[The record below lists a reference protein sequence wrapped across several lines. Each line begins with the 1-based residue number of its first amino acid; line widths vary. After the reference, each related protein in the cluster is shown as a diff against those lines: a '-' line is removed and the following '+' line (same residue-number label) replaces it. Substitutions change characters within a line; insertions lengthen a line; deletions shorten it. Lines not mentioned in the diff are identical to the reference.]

1 LTDETTEC
9 AFGWPALAIWARQ
22 RPGSACTFGPLPW
35 RWDGPDVTVAAAVC
49 GAAAFDPAL
58 SDDASVGL
66 SLEWVGATEL
76 GAPPPIETAAA
87 AVAVPAPTM
96 RTTAITIALAG
107 RAFENILL
115 LLTVRMV
122 SGSKLDKQRAARQP
136 MPDDSLSSEA
146 RKTRTDLG
154 RHRLL
159 YPHFD
164 RTFPRMP

>member
-1 LTDETTEC
+1 
-9 AFGWPALAIWARQ
+9 
-22 RPGSACTFGPLPW
+22 
-35 RWDGPDVTVAAAVC
+35 VTVAAAVC

-58 SDDASVGL
+58 SDDASVEL

-76 GAPPPIETAAA
+76 GGPPPIETAAA

-115 LLTVRMV
+115 LRLVRMV
-122 SGSKLDKQRAARQP
+122 SGSKLDEQRAARQP
-136 MPDDSLSSEA
+136 MPDDSPSSEA
-146 RKTRTDLG
+146 RKNRSDLG

-159 YPHFD
+159 YPQFRSD
-164 RTFPRMP
+164 IPSDALSAGRIRPSSNESQLTRQ